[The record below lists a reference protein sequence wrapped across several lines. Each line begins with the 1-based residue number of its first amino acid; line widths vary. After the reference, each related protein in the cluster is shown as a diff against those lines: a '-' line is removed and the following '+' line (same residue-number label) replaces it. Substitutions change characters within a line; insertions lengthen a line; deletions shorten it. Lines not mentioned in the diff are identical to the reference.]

1 MSWHWINWV
10 VVFVYFMG
18 IVGIGLYFSKKN
30 ESTSDYFKGGGKI
43 PAWVTACSIYATALS
58 SLSFMAIPASV
69 FKNGWIMGMAPLG
82 IILMVIWSAKTFVPF
97 FRSLEVETAYE
108 YLEKRF
114 DKKFR
119 FIGSITFIIFHII
132 RIAIILYLP
141 ILALTVALPEINPV
155 FLVGIVGF
163 LCVAYTSIGGIK
175 AVVWSDA
182 IQTIVLL
189 FGAIVI
195 TISGIIE
202 LPKDVGIIE
211 ALNRADKIITP
222 DMFSLNLAGK
232 TLIGIIIGG
241 FLSSIY
247 AYVGSQDIVQRYST
261 TKSVEEAK
269 KSLYMNIPLLLTSIF
284 IFVGMGSGLYLFFT
298 YSQVLPETISGN
310 AILPYFVVNYIPT
323 GLSGLVIAAI
333 FAATQSTVSSSLNS
347 VAICIASDIFK
358 PFYKKMDDKLEL
370 KIGKYSS
377 WLVGIISSILAF
389 RFLEVGQG
397 DIFLYFQSI
406 TGLLGGPIAGLFL
419 IGIFIEKASSKDA
432 WIGFI
437 ISIFVAFYIGNPM
450 GLMNIILGY
459 VKPEIFEF
467 LISLLIIGSCVVSA
481 WISSTIFIKKDT
493 KIKYKTKYSIDG
505 RG

>member
-1 MSWHWINWV
+1 MKWHWINWV
-10 VVFVYFMG
+10 VIFIYFLG
-18 IVGIGLYFSKKN
+18 IVGIGIYFSKKN
-30 ESTSDYFKGGGKI
+30 ESTSDYFRGAGKI

-69 FKNGWIMGMAPLG
+69 FNNGWIMGMAPLG
-82 IILMVIWSAKTFVPF
+82 IILMVLWSAKTFVPF

-141 ILALTVALPEINPV
+141 ILALTVALPQINPM

-163 LCVAYTSIGGIK
+163 LCVAYTSLGGIK

-189 FGAIVI
+189 FGAAII
-195 TISGIIE
+195 TISGIVE
-202 LPKDVGIIE
+202 LPADIKVFE
-211 ALNRADKIITP
+211 ALNKADKIITP

-269 KSLYMNIPLLLTSIF
+269 KSLYMNIPLLLTSIVIF
-284 IFVGMGSGLYLFFT
+284 IGMGSGLYLFFT
-298 YSQVLPETISGN
+298 YSQTLPETVSGN

-347 VAICIASDIFK
+347 VAICIASDIVK
-358 PFYKKMDDKLEL
+358 PFYKIMDDKLEL

-377 WLVGIISSILAF
+377 WIVGLLSSMLAF
-389 RFLEVGQG
+389 RFLKVGQG

-419 IGIFIEKASSKDA
+419 VGIFIEKATSKEA
-432 WIGFI
+432 WIGFL
-437 ISIFVAFYIGNPM
+437 ISIFMAFYIGNPM
-450 GLMNIILGY
+450 GIMEILPGY
-459 VKPEIFEF
+459 SKPKIFEF
-467 LISLLIIGSCVVSA
+467 LISLVIIGSCVVPS
-481 WISSTIFIKKDT
+481 WLMSQMKK
-493 KIKYKTKYSIDG
+493 
-505 RG
+505 

>member
-1 MSWHWINWV
+1 MSWHWINWIV
-10 VVFVYFMG
+10 IFIYFLG
-18 IVGIGLYFSKKN
+18 IVGIGVYFSKKN
-30 ESTSDYFKGGGKI
+30 SSTSDYFKGAGKI

-58 SLSFMAIPASV
+58 SLSFIAIPASV
-69 FKNGWIMGMAPLG
+69 FNNGWIMGMAPLG
-82 IILMVIWSAKTFVPF
+82 IILMVLWSAKTFVPF

-114 DKKFR
+114 DRKFR

-141 ILALTVALPEINPV
+141 ILALTVALPQINPM
-155 FLVGIVGF
+155 FLVGVVGL
-163 LCVAYTSIGGIK
+163 LCVAYTSLGGMK

-189 FGAIVI
+189 FGAAII
-195 TISGIIE
+195 TISGIVE
-202 LPKDVGIIE
+202 LPIDIKVFE
-211 ALNRADKIITP
+211 ALNKADKIITP

-261 TKSVEEAK
+261 TKSLEEAK
-269 KSLYMNIPLLLTSIF
+269 KSLYMNIPLLLMSIIIF
-284 IFVGMGSGLYLFFT
+284 IGMGSGLYLFFT
-298 YSQVLPETISGN
+298 YSQTLPETVSGN

-347 VAICIASDIFK
+347 VAICIASDIAK
-358 PFYKKMDDKLEL
+358 PFYKIMDDKLEL

-377 WLVGIISSILAF
+377 WIVGLLSSILAF
-389 RFLEVGQG
+389 RFLKVGQG

-419 IGIFIEKASSKDA
+419 VGIFIEKATSKDA
-432 WIGFI
+432 WVGFL
-437 ISIFVAFYIGNPM
+437 ISITLAFYIGNPM
-450 GLMNIILGY
+450 GIMEVFPGY
-459 VKPEIFEF
+459 SKPQIFEF
-467 LISLLIIGSCVVSA
+467 LVSLVIIGSCIISS
-481 WISSTIFIKKDT
+481 WISSEI
-493 KIKYKTKYSIDG
+493 
-505 RG
+505 RGDM

>member
-1 MSWHWINWV
+1 MNWHWINWGV
-10 VVFVYFMG
+10 IFIYFIG

-30 ESTSDYFKGGGKI
+30 ESTSDYFRGAGKI

-69 FKNGWIMGMAPLG
+69 FKNGWIMGVAPLG
-82 IILMVIWSAKTFVPF
+82 IILMVLWSAKTFVPF

-141 ILALTVALPEINPV
+141 ILALTVALPQINPM

-163 LCVAYTSIGGIK
+163 LCVAYTSLGGIK

-189 FGAIVI
+189 FGAVI
-195 TISGIIE
+195 ITVSGILE
-202 LPKDVGIIE
+202 LPTDIKVFE
-211 ALNRADKIITP
+211 ALNKADKIITP

-269 KSLYMNIPLLLTSIF
+269 KSLYMNIPLLLTSIIIF
-284 IFVGMGSGLYLFFT
+284 IGMGSGLYLFFT
-298 YSQVLPETISGN
+298 YSQTLPETVSGN

-347 VAICIASDIFK
+347 VAICIASDIVK
-358 PFYKKMDDKLEL
+358 PFYKIMDDKLEL

-377 WLVGIISSILAF
+377 WIVGLLSSMLAF
-389 RFLEVGQG
+389 RFLKVGQG

-419 IGIFIEKASSKDA
+419 VGIFIKKATSKEA
-432 WIGFI
+432 WIGFL
-437 ISIFVAFYIGNPM
+437 ISIFMAFYIGNPM
-450 GLMNIILGY
+450 GIMEILPGY
-459 VKPEIFEF
+459 SKPQIFEF
-467 LISLLIIGSCVVSA
+467 LISLMIIGSCVVPS
-481 WISSTIFIKKDT
+481 WLISELK
-493 KIKYKTKYSIDG
+493 
-505 RG
+505 RHEN

>member
-1 MSWHWINWV
+1 MNWHWINWGV
-10 VVFVYFMG
+10 IFIYFLG
-18 IVGIGLYFSKKN
+18 IVGIGIYFSKKN
-30 ESTSDYFKGGGKI
+30 ESTLDYFRGAGKI

-58 SLSFMAIPASV
+58 SLSFMTIPASV
-69 FKNGWIMGMAPLG
+69 FNNGWIMGMAPLG
-82 IILMVIWSAKTFVPF
+82 IILMVLWSAKTFVPF

-119 FIGSITFIIFHII
+119 FIGSVTFIIFHII

-141 ILALTVALPEINPV
+141 ILALTVALPQINPM

-163 LCVAYTSIGGIK
+163 LCVAYTSLGGIK

-189 FGAIVI
+189 LGAAII
-195 TISGIIE
+195 TISGIVE
-202 LPKDVGIIE
+202 LPTDIKVFE
-211 ALNRADKIITP
+211 ALNKADKIINP
-222 DMFSLNLAGK
+222 DMFSFNLAGK

-269 KSLYMNIPLLLTSIF
+269 KSLYMNILLLLTSIVIF
-284 IFVGMGSGLYLFFT
+284 IGMGSGLYLFFT
-298 YSQVLPETISGN
+298 YSQTLPETVSGN

-347 VAICIASDIFK
+347 VAICIASDIVK
-358 PFYKKMDDKLEL
+358 PFYKIMNDKLEL

-377 WLVGIISSILAF
+377 WIVGLLSSMLAF
-389 RFLEVGQG
+389 RFLKVGQR

-419 IGIFIEKASSKDA
+419 VGIFIKKADSKDA
-432 WIGFI
+432 WMGFL
-437 ISIFVAFYIGNPM
+437 ISIFMVFYIGNPM
-450 GLMNIILGY
+450 GVMDILPRY
-459 VKPEIFEF
+459 SKPQIFEF
-467 LISLLIIGSCVVSA
+467 LTSLITIGSCIILS
-481 WISSTIFIKKDT
+481 WITNKIRTYIKLDIVKN
-493 KIKYKTKYSIDG
+493 
-505 RG
+505 

>member
-1 MSWHWINWV
+1 
-10 VVFVYFMG
+10 
-18 IVGIGLYFSKKN
+18 
-30 ESTSDYFKGGGKI
+30 
-43 PAWVTACSIYATALS
+43 
-58 SLSFMAIPASV
+58 MAIPASV
-69 FKNGWIMGMAPLG
+69 FNNGWIMGMAPLG
-82 IILMVIWSAKTFVPF
+82 IILMVLWSAKTFVPF

-119 FIGSITFIIFHII
+119 FIGSITFIIFHIM

-141 ILALTVALPEINPV
+141 ILALIVALPQINPI

-163 LCVAYTSIGGIK
+163 LCMAYTSLGGIK

-189 FGAIVI
+189 FGAAII
-195 TISGIIE
+195 TISGIVE
-202 LPKDVGIIE
+202 LPTDIKVFE
-211 ALNRADKIITP
+211 ALNKADKIITP

-269 KSLYMNIPLLLTSIF
+269 KSLYMNIPLLLTSIIIF
-284 IFVGMGSGLYLFFT
+284 IGMGSGLYLFFT
-298 YSQVLPETISGN
+298 YSQTLPEAVSGN

-347 VAICIASDIFK
+347 VAICIASDIVK
-358 PFYKKMDDKLEL
+358 PFYKIMDDKLEL

-377 WLVGIISSILAF
+377 WIVGLLSSILAF
-389 RFLEVGQG
+389 RFLKVGQE

-419 IGIFIEKASSKDA
+419 VGIFIEKATSKEA
-432 WIGFI
+432 WIGFLV
-437 ISIFVAFYIGNPM
+437 SIFMAFYIGNPM
-450 GLMNIILGY
+450 GIMEILPGY
-459 VKPEIFEF
+459 SKPQIFEF
-467 LISLLIIGSCVVSA
+467 LVSLIIIGSSIIPS
-481 WISSTIFIKKDT
+481 WLLSNLKIKK
-493 KIKYKTKYSIDG
+493 KN
-505 RG
+505 

>member
-1 MSWHWINWV
+1 MNWHWINWL
-10 VVFVYFMG
+10 VVFVYFIG
-18 IVGIGLYFSKKN
+18 IVGIGVYFSKKN
-30 ESTSDYFKGGGKI
+30 ESTSDYFRGAGKI

-82 IILMVIWSAKTFVPF
+82 IILMVLWSAKTFVPF

-119 FIGSITFIIFHII
+119 FIGSITFIIFHVI

-141 ILALTVALPEINPV
+141 ILALTVALPQINPM

-163 LCVAYTSIGGIK
+163 LCVAYTSLGGIK

-189 FGAIVI
+189 FGAAII
-195 TISGIIE
+195 TIAGIVE
-202 LPKDVGIIE
+202 LPTDIKVFE
-211 ALNRADKIITP
+211 ALNKADKIITP

-269 KSLYMNIPLLLTSIF
+269 KSLYINIPLLLTSIIIF
-284 IFVGMGSGLYLFFT
+284 IGMGSGLYLFFT
-298 YSQVLPETISGN
+298 YSQTLPETVSGN

-347 VAICIASDIFK
+347 VAICIASDIVK
-358 PFYKKMDDKLEL
+358 PFYKIMDDKLEL

-377 WLVGIISSILAF
+377 WIVGLLSSMLAF
-389 RFLEVGQG
+389 RFLKVGQG

-419 IGIFIEKASSKDA
+419 VGIFIEKATSKEA
-432 WIGFI
+432 WIGFL
-437 ISIFVAFYIGNPM
+437 ISIFMAFYIGNPM
-450 GLMNIILGY
+450 GIMEILPRY
-459 VKPEIFEF
+459 SKPQIFEF
-467 LISLLIIGSCVVSA
+467 LISLVIIGSCVVPS
-481 WISSTIFIKKDT
+481 WLMSQMKK
-493 KIKYKTKYSIDG
+493 
-505 RG
+505 

>member
-1 MSWHWINWV
+1 MNWYWINWAV
-10 VVFVYFMG
+10 IFIYF
-18 IVGIGLYFSKKN
+18 VGIIGVGIYFSKKN
-30 ESTSDYFKGGGKI
+30 ESTSDYFRGAGKI

-69 FKNGWIMGMAPLG
+69 FNNGWIMGMAPLG
-82 IILMVIWSAKTFVPF
+82 IILMVLWSAKTFVPF

-141 ILALTVALPEINPV
+141 ILALTVALPQINPM

-163 LCVAYTSIGGIK
+163 LCVAYTSLGGIK
-175 AVVWSDA
+175 AVVWADA

-189 FGAIVI
+189 FGAAII
-195 TISGIIE
+195 TISGVVE
-202 LPKDVGIIE
+202 LPTDIKVFE
-211 ALNRADKIITP
+211 ALNKACKIITP

-232 TLIGIIIGG
+232 TLTGIIIGG

-269 KSLYMNIPLLLTSIF
+269 KSLYMNIPLLLTSII

-298 YSQVLPETISGN
+298 YSQTLPETVSGN
-310 AILPYFVVNYIPT
+310 VILPYFVVNYIPT

-347 VAICIASDIFK
+347 VAICIASDIVK
-358 PFYKKMDDKLEL
+358 PFYKIMDDKLEL

-377 WLVGIISSILAF
+377 WIVGLLSSMLAF
-389 RFLEVGQG
+389 RFLKVGQG

-419 IGIFIEKASSKDA
+419 VGIFIENATSKEA
-432 WIGFI
+432 WVGFL
-437 ISIFVAFYIGNPM
+437 ISIFMAFYIGNPM
-450 GLMNIILGY
+450 GIMEMLPGY
-459 VKPEIFEF
+459 SKPQIFEF
-467 LISLLIIGSCVVSA
+467 LISLVIIGSCVLPA
-481 WISSTIFIKKDT
+481 WIVSEIKIINK
-493 KIKYKTKYSIDG
+493 S
-505 RG
+505 R

>member
-1 MSWHWINWV
+1 MNWHWINWV
-10 VVFVYFMG
+10 VIFIYFLG
-18 IVGIGLYFSKKN
+18 VVGIGVYFSKKN
-30 ESTSDYFKGGGKI
+30 ETTSDYFKGGGQI

-82 IILMVIWSAKTFVPF
+82 IILMVLWSAKTFVKF

-119 FIGSITFIIFHII
+119 VVGSVTFIIFHII

-141 ILALTVALPEINPV
+141 ILALTVALPNINPML
-155 FLVGIVGF
+155 LVGVVGF
-163 LCVAYTSIGGIK
+163 LCVAYTSLGGIK

-189 FGAIVI
+189 FGALVI
-195 TISGIIE
+195 TVSGVIN
-202 LPKDVGIIE
+202 LPEGVGVFS
-211 ALNRADKIITP
+211 ALNEANKIVTP
-222 DMFSLNLAGK
+222 DMFSLNFSGK

-261 TKSVEEAK
+261 TKNLEEAQ
-269 KSLYMNIPLLLTSIF
+269 KSLYMNIPLLLTSIL
-284 IFVGMGSGLYLFFT
+284 IFVGMGSGLFLFFT
-298 YSQVLPETISGN
+298 YSAVLPDNISGN
-310 AILPYFVVNYIPT
+310 SILPYFVINYIPT

-347 VAICIASDIFK
+347 VAICIASDIIK
-358 PFYKKMDDKLEL
+358 PFYKVMDDKLEL
-370 KIGKYSS
+370 KVGKISS
-377 WLVGIISSILAF
+377 WAVGLVSSLLAF
-389 RFLEVGQG
+389 RFLSVGQG
-397 DIFLYFQSI
+397 DMFLYFQSI

-419 IGIFIEKASSKDA
+419 VGIFIEKATSREA

-437 ISIFVAFYIGNPM
+437 TSIIVGMYIGNPM
-450 GLMNIILGY
+450 GIMDMIPGY
-459 VKPEIFEF
+459 IKPEIFEF
-467 LISLLIIGSCVVSA
+467 LTSLVVIGSCVVPS
-481 WISSTIFIKKDT
+481 WVL
-493 KIKYKTKYSIDG
+493 SILNFQNKQ
-505 RG
+505 

>member
-1 MSWHWINWV
+1 MTWHWINWV
-10 VVFVYFMG
+10 VIFIYFMG
-18 IVGIGLYFSKKN
+18 IVGIGIYFSKKN
-30 ESTSDYFKGGGKI
+30 ESTSDYFKGAGKI

-82 IILMVIWSAKTFVPF
+82 IILMVLWSAKTFVPF
-97 FRSLEVETAYE
+97 FRGLEVETAYE

-141 ILALTVALPEINPV
+141 ILALTVALPQINSM

-163 LCVAYTSIGGIK
+163 LCVAYTSLGGIK

-189 FGAIVI
+189 FGAGII

-202 LPKDVGIIE
+202 LPENIRVFE
-211 ALNRADKIITP
+211 ALNKAEKIITP
-222 DMFSLNLAGK
+222 DMFSLNFAGK

-261 TKSVEEAK
+261 TKSVDEAK
-269 KSLYMNIPLLLTSIF
+269 KSLYMNIPLLLTSIVIF
-284 IFVGMGSGLYLFFT
+284 IGMGSGLYLFFT
-298 YSQVLPETISGN
+298 YSQILPKEISGN

-347 VAICIASDIFK
+347 VAICIASDIIK
-358 PFYKKMDDKLEL
+358 PFYKIMDDKLEL

-377 WLVGIISSILAF
+377 WIVGLISSILAF
-389 RFLEVGQG
+389 RFLKVGQG

-419 IGIFIEKASSKDA
+419 VGIFIKKANSSDA
-432 WIGFI
+432 WIGFL
-437 ISIFVAFYIGNPM
+437 ISIFMAFYIGNPM
-450 GLMNIILGY
+450 GIMEILPGY
-459 VKPEIFEF
+459 SKPQIFEF
-467 LISLLIIGSCVVSA
+467 LISLVIIGSCVIPS
-481 WISSTIFIKKDT
+481 WILSRL
-493 KIKYKTKYSIDG
+493 KIVFKNNRVI
-505 RG
+505 RM

>member
-1 MSWHWINWV
+1 MNWHWINWGV
-10 VVFVYFMG
+10 IFIYFLG
-18 IVGIGLYFSKKN
+18 IVGVGIYFSKKN
-30 ESTSDYFKGGGKI
+30 ESTSDYFRGAGKI

-69 FKNGWIMGMAPLG
+69 FNNGWIMGMAPLG
-82 IILMVIWSAKTFVPF
+82 IILMVLWSAKTFVPF

-141 ILALTVALPEINPV
+141 ILALTVALPQINPM

-163 LCVAYTSIGGIK
+163 LCVAYTSLGGIK

-189 FGAIVI
+189 FGAAII
-195 TISGIIE
+195 TISGIVE
-202 LPKDVGIIE
+202 LPTDIKVFE
-211 ALNRADKIITP
+211 ALNKADKIITP

-269 KSLYMNIPLLLTSIF
+269 KSLYMNIPLLLTSIVIF
-284 IFVGMGSGLYLFFT
+284 IGMGSGLYLFFT
-298 YSQVLPETISGN
+298 YSQTLPETVSGN

-347 VAICIASDIFK
+347 VAICIASDIVK
-358 PFYKKMDDKLEL
+358 PFYKIMDDKLEL

-377 WLVGIISSILAF
+377 WIVGLLSSMLAF
-389 RFLEVGQG
+389 RFLKVGQG

-419 IGIFIEKASSKDA
+419 VGIFIEKATSKEA
-432 WIGFI
+432 WIGFL
-437 ISIFVAFYIGNPM
+437 ISIFMAFYIGNPM
-450 GLMNIILGY
+450 GIMEILPGY
-459 VKPEIFEF
+459 SKPQIFEF
-467 LISLLIIGSCVVSA
+467 LISLVIIGSCVIPS
-481 WISSTIFIKKDT
+481 WLMSEMKK
-493 KIKYKTKYSIDG
+493 
-505 RG
+505 

>member
-10 VVFVYFMG
+10 VIFIYFIG
-18 IVGIGLYFSKKN
+18 IVGIGIYFSKKN
-30 ESTSDYFKGGGKI
+30 ESTSDYFRGAGKI

-82 IILMVIWSAKTFVPF
+82 IILMVLWSAKTFVPF
-97 FRSLEVETAYE
+97 FRNLEVETAYE

-141 ILALTVALPEINPV
+141 ILALTVALPQINPM

-163 LCVAYTSIGGIK
+163 LCVAYTSLGGIK

-189 FGAIVI
+189 FGAAII
-195 TISGIIE
+195 TISGIVE
-202 LPKDVGIIE
+202 LPTDIKVFE
-211 ALNRADKIITP
+211 ALNKADKIITP

-269 KSLYMNIPLLLTSIF
+269 KSLYMNIPLLLTSIIIF
-284 IFVGMGSGLYLFFT
+284 IGMGSGLYLFFT
-298 YSQVLPETISGN
+298 YSQTLPETVSGN

-347 VAICIASDIFK
+347 VAICIASDMVK
-358 PFYKKMDDKLEL
+358 PFYKIMDDKLEL

-377 WLVGIISSILAF
+377 WIVGLLSSMLAF
-389 RFLEVGQG
+389 RFLKVGQG

-419 IGIFIEKASSKDA
+419 VGIFIEKATSKEA
-432 WIGFI
+432 WVGFL
-437 ISIFVAFYIGNPM
+437 ISVFMAFYIGNPM
-450 GLMNIILGY
+450 GIMEILPGY
-459 VKPEIFEF
+459 SKPQIFEF
-467 LISLLIIGSCVVSA
+467 LISLVIIGSCVIPSWVMSKM
-481 WISSTIFIKKDT
+481 KK
-493 KIKYKTKYSIDG
+493 
-505 RG
+505 

>member
-1 MSWHWINWV
+1 MNWHWINWV
-10 VVFVYFMG
+10 VIFIYFLG
-18 IVGIGLYFSKKN
+18 IVGIGIYFSKKN
-30 ESTSDYFKGGGKI
+30 KSTSDYFRGAGKI

-82 IILMVIWSAKTFVPF
+82 IILMVLWSAKTFVPF
-97 FRSLEVETAYE
+97 FRNLEVETAYE

-141 ILALTVALPEINPV
+141 ILALTVALPQINPM

-163 LCVAYTSIGGIK
+163 LCVAYTSLGGIK

-189 FGAIVI
+189 FGAAII
-195 TISGIIE
+195 TISGVVE
-202 LPKDVGIIE
+202 LPTDIKVFE
-211 ALNRADKIITP
+211 ALNEADKIITP

-269 KSLYMNIPLLLTSIF
+269 KSLYMNIPLLLTSIVIF
-284 IFVGMGSGLYLFFT
+284 IGMGSGLYLFFT
-298 YSQVLPETISGN
+298 YSQTLPETVSGN

-333 FAATQSTVSSSLNS
+333 FAATQSTISSSLNS
-347 VAICIASDIFK
+347 VAICIASDIVK
-358 PFYKKMDDKLEL
+358 PFYKIMDDKLEL

-377 WLVGIISSILAF
+377 WIVGLLSSMLAF
-389 RFLEVGQG
+389 RFLKVGQG

-419 IGIFIEKASSKDA
+419 VGIFINKATEKDA
-432 WIGFI
+432 WIGFL
-437 ISIFVAFYIGNPM
+437 ISIILAIYIGNPM
-450 GLMNIILGY
+450 GIMEILPGY
-459 VKPEIFEF
+459 SKPQIFEF
-467 LISLLIIGSCVVSA
+467 LVSLVIIGSCIMSS
-481 WISSTIFIKKDT
+481 WISS
-493 KIKYKTKYSIDG
+493 KIRIYMKLES
-505 RG
+505 

>member
-1 MSWHWINWV
+1 MTWHWINWGV
-10 VVFVYFMG
+10 IFIYFLG
-18 IVGIGLYFSKKN
+18 IVGIGVYFSKKN
-30 ESTSDYFKGGGKI
+30 ETTSDYFKGAGKI

-82 IILMVIWSAKTFVPF
+82 IILMVLWSAKTFVPF

-141 ILALTVALPEINPV
+141 ILALTVALPQVNPML
-155 FLVGIVGF
+155 LVGIVGF
-163 LCVAYTSIGGIK
+163 LCVVYTSIGGIK

-189 FGAIVI
+189 FGAGII

-202 LPKDVGIIE
+202 LPENIRVFE
-211 ALNRADKIITP
+211 ALNKADKIITP
-222 DMFSLNLAGK
+222 DVFSLNLAGK

-261 TKSVEEAK
+261 TKSIVEAK
-269 KSLYMNIPLLLTSIF
+269 KSLYMNIPLLLTSII

-298 YSQVLPETISGN
+298 YSQVLPDTVSGN

-347 VAICIASDIFK
+347 VAICIASDIVK
-358 PFYKKMDDKLEL
+358 PFYKVMDDSLEL

-377 WLVGIISSILAF
+377 WIIGIISSILAF
-389 RFLEVGQG
+389 RFLKVGQG

-419 IGIFIEKASSKDA
+419 VGIFIEKANSKDA
-432 WIGFI
+432 WIGFL
-437 ISIFVAFYIGNPM
+437 ISIFMAFYVGNPM
-450 GLMNIILGY
+450 NMMNLIPGY
-459 VKPEIFEF
+459 SKPEIFEF
-467 LISLLIIGSCVVSA
+467 LISLVIIGSCVIPA
-481 WISSTIFIKKDT
+481 WLTSKTN
-493 KIKYKTKYSIDG
+493 KI
-505 RG
+505 